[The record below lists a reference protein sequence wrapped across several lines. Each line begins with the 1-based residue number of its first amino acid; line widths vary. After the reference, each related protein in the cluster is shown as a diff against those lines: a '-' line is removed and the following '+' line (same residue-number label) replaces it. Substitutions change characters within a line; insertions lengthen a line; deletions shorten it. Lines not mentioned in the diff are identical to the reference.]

1 MQEQQEAYRRMTAAE
16 VTDITRA
23 EAAEAKKLED
33 FEKAKN
39 NMREKRKNKQLAH
52 RKVVARTVSKGYLAN
67 LRENTFKHLKDVGF
81 YTDNFKVD
89 VLDNDVV
96 PWLHSKCFEFIQTLE
111 VEDSIP
117 TALAKDHL
125 KSEEDA
131 HIKTVQAEAERK
143 RLVKEEQDTQAAERL
158 AERRRRRAAKE
169 AKRKAEEL
177 AALRA
182 EIDEKFMHKGVS
194 KTPTAA

>member
-143 RLVKEEQDTQAAERL
+143 RLVKEE
-158 AERRRRRAAKE
+158 
-169 AKRKAEEL
+169 
-177 AALRA
+177 
-182 EIDEKFMHKGVS
+182 
-194 KTPTAA
+194 